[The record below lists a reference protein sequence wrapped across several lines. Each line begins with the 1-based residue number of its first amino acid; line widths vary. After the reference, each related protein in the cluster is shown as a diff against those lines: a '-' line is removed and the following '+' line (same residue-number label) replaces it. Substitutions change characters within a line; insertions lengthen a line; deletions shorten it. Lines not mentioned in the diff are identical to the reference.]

1 MPNIPYAFCKYTSH
15 NFISICVSIKMC
27 IRDRYILIVWGAMLF
42 CVGCS
47 EDDVDSSYS
56 FDVAGLK
63 ATVTNDK
70 GSVVEMNTIL
80 LDSLQQ
86 QGFVGE
92 VSFSEETR
100 AENDRLAEEKFAEK
114 LENIKNIKPA
124 RLLQLLPGE
133 RVMVTFDYLLKR
145 GKDVLEEE
153 EITLDEAIAL

>member
-1 MPNIPYAFCKYTSH
+1 MNLK
-15 NFISICVSIKMC
+15 
-27 IRDRYILIVWGAMLF
+27 YILIVWGAMLF

-47 EDDVDSSYS
+47 EEIFEKNYGPVYYS

-63 ATVTNDK
+63 ATVTNGK

>member
-1 MPNIPYAFCKYTSH
+1 MNLK
-15 NFISICVSIKMC
+15 
-27 IRDRYILIVWGAMLF
+27 YILIVWGAMLF
-42 CVGCS
+42 CVGSS

-56 FDVAGLK
+56 IDVAGLK
-63 ATVTNDK
+63 ATVTYDK
-70 GSVVEMNTIL
+70 RSVIEMNTIL

>member
-1 MPNIPYAFCKYTSH
+1 MNLK
-15 NFISICVSIKMC
+15 
-27 IRDRYILIVWGAMLF
+27 YILIVWGAMLF
-42 CVGCS
+42 CVGYS

-56 FDVAGLK
+56 FGVAGLK

-70 GSVVEMNTIL
+70 GILVGMNTIL

-86 QGFVGE
+86 QGFVGDA
-92 VSFSEETR
+92 SFSEETR

>member
-1 MPNIPYAFCKYTSH
+1 MNLK
-15 NFISICVSIKMC
+15 
-27 IRDRYILIVWGAMLF
+27 YILIVWGAMLF

-70 GSVVEMNTIL
+70 GSGVEMNTIL

>member
-1 MPNIPYAFCKYTSH
+1 
-15 NFISICVSIKMC
+15 
-27 IRDRYILIVWGAMLF
+27 MLF

-56 FDVAGLK
+56 FDVARLK

-153 EITLDEAIAL
+153 EITLDELSRCRERIIVRIQWFCR

>member
-1 MPNIPYAFCKYTSH
+1 MNLK
-15 NFISICVSIKMC
+15 
-27 IRDRYILIVWGAMLF
+27 YILIVWGAMLF

-100 AENDRLAEEKFAEK
+100 AENDRLAEEKIAEK
-114 LENIKNIKPA
+114 LPEIDKLINETAIGWDTQRMGKVELTII
-124 RLLQLLPGE
+124 RLAVYE
-133 RVMVTFDYLLKR
+133 IRFDETVPT
-145 GKDVLEEE
+145 GVA
-153 EITLDEAIAL
+153 INEAVELAKKFGQEGSSGFVNGILAKFA

>member
-1 MPNIPYAFCKYTSH
+1 MNLK
-15 NFISICVSIKMC
+15 
-27 IRDRYILIVWGAMLF
+27 YILIVWGAMLF

-153 EITLDEAIAL
+153 EITLDEAIALYVKDYCPYPMVLSLNNCCTTYTESS

>member
-1 MPNIPYAFCKYTSH
+1 MNLK
-15 NFISICVSIKMC
+15 
-27 IRDRYILIVWGAMLF
+27 YILIVWGAMLF
-42 CVGCS
+42 CVGYS

-56 FDVAGLK
+56 FGVAGLK

-70 GSVVEMNTIL
+70 GVLVGMNTIL

-92 VSFSEETR
+92 ASFSEETR

-124 RLLQLLPGE
+124 RLLQPLPGV

>member
-1 MPNIPYAFCKYTSH
+1 MNLK
-15 NFISICVSIKMC
+15 
-27 IRDRYILIVWGAMLF
+27 YILIVWGAMLF

-100 AENDRLAEEKFAEK
+100 AEEKFAEK

>member
-1 MPNIPYAFCKYTSH
+1 MNLK
-15 NFISICVSIKMC
+15 
-27 IRDRYILIVWGAMLF
+27 YILIVWGAMLF

-56 FDVAGLK
+56 FDVARLK

-114 LENIKNIKPA
+114 LENIKNIQPA

>member
-1 MPNIPYAFCKYTSH
+1 MNLK
-15 NFISICVSIKMC
+15 
-27 IRDRYILIVWGAMLF
+27 YILIGWGAMLF

-70 GSVVEMNTIL
+70 GNVVEMNTIL